1 MNSNLIKC
9 PFCAEEIEKDLEFCP
24 ICDTQLKTQCPFCK
38 EEVKTNATKCRFC
51 GETLHF
57 MPKTKKEIIKEQ
69 EESERKRLRKLEEEA
84 REEQLRKE
92 KEEEAIRLREQRQR
106 ELEEAR
112 LAEEAKKRE
121 NKEQLK
127 KHIKNYKFI
136 YAIAIFIL
144 AVAVA
149 SAFIFL
155 GNPSRYEIYS
165 LENECENQNGDSCMK
180 LAYFYEK
187 EHDTAAKLYADKAIS
202 LLKEKCKSDSKACYQ
217 LGLIYEHGDYQT
229 SSFTLE
235 KIKNVDYKEAYEYY
249 KTSCKLDNTQACD
262 KQKALEDDAKI
273 ACEIGI
279 SDGCIKLAKDY
290 EQKNDLEHANE
301 IYTKL
306 CNNNNKEACKALAGN
321 LLKGNP
327 SEKNIK
333 VAYEIY
339 KNVDASKANTVFNGE
354 HGCLLNN
361 SLACFELGLEYSN
374 KGDYKKANEYYEMGC
389 NLGNGESC
397 TNLGANYQ
405 TGKGVLVDIDKA
417 KGFYQ
422 KACDIKDGFACQN
435 LAFVYYI
442 VEEKIDSAAINFEK
456 ACNLGM
462 AKSCGYASELF
473 KDDANIFKDL
483 KKAIE
488 FAKKGCDLKDGK
500 SCFILGAGYGE
511 GEGIKKDLKEANK
524 YYQKA
529 CDLNNDADGCASLGY
544 NYKYGYGITKDLTLA
559 NKYNQKACDAGSGR
573 GCNYLGVNYR
583 DGAGF
588 EKNMQNAYS
597 YFKKSC
603 YDYNY
608 ARGCTNLGEILCKYG
623 NYTNAKQEAQDAL
636 NKAYYELGD
645 KKALDILNQYFSN

>member
-1 MNSNLIKC
+1 MNNNLVKC
-9 PFCAEEIEKDLEFCP
+9 PFCAEEIENDLEFCP

-127 KHIKNYKFI
+127 KHIKKYKFI
-136 YAIAIFIL
+136 YVISIFIL
-144 AVAVA
+144 AAAVA
-149 SAFIFL
+149 SSFIFL

-180 LAYFYEK
+180 LAYFYNK
-187 EHDTAAKLYADKAIS
+187 EHDIAAKPYADKAIS

-217 LGLIYEHGDYQT
+217 LGLLYEHGDYQT

-249 KTSCKLDNTQACD
+249 KTSCKLDNAQACD

-306 CNNNNKEACKALAGN
+306 CNNNDKEACKALASN

-339 KNVDASKANTVFNGE
+339 KKVDASKANTVFNGE

-361 SLACFELGLEYSN
+361 SLACFGLGLEYYN

-397 TNLGANYQ
+397 TNLGVNYQ
-405 TGKGVLVDIDKA
+405 MGKGVSMDIDKA
-417 KGFYQ
+417 KEFYQ

-435 LAFVYYI
+435 LAFIYYI

-473 KDDANIFKDL
+473 KDDANSFKDL

-511 GEGIKKDLKEANK
+511 GDGIKKDLKEANK

-559 NKYNQKACDAGSGR
+559 NEYNKKACDAGSGR

-588 EKNMQNAYS
+588 DKNMQKAYS

-608 ARGCTNLGEILCKYG
+608 ARGCTNLGEILCIYG

-645 KKALDILNQYFSN
+645 KKALDILNKYFSY

>member
-1 MNSNLIKC
+1 MNNNLVKC
-9 PFCAEEIEKDLEFCP
+9 PFCAEEIENDLEFCP

-136 YAIAIFIL
+136 YAISIFIL

-165 LENECENQNGDSCMK
+165 LENECENQKGDSCMK
-180 LAYFYEK
+180 LAYFYQK
-187 EHDTAAKLYADKAIS
+187 EHDTAAVKLYADKAIS
-202 LLKEKCKSDSKACYQ
+202 LLKKRCESDSKACYQ
-217 LGLIYEHGDYQT
+217 LGLLYEHGDYQT

-262 KQKALEDDAKI
+262 KQKVLEDDAKI

-321 LLKGNP
+321 LLKGDP

-361 SLACFELGLEYSN
+361 SLVCFEMGLEYNN

-389 NLGNGESC
+389 NLGDGGSC
-397 TNLGANYQ
+397 NNLGINYKN
-405 TGKGVLVDIDKA
+405 GDGVLVDIDKA
-417 KGFYQ
+417 KEFFQ
-422 KACDIKDGFACQN
+422 RACDLNIGIACQN
-435 LAFVYYI
+435 LANLYWL
-442 VEEKIDSAAINFEK
+442 EKKIDSAAINYEK

-500 SCFILGAGYGE
+500 SCFILGDRYGE
-511 GEGIKKDLKEANK
+511 GDGIKKDLKEANK

-559 NKYNQKACDAGSGR
+559 NKYNKKACDAGSGR

-636 NKAYYELGD
+636 NKAYYKLGD

>member
-1 MNSNLIKC
+1 MNNNLVKC

-136 YAIAIFIL
+136 YAISIFIL

-180 LAYFYEK
+180 LAYFYNK

-202 LLKEKCKSDSKACYQ
+202 LLKKRCESDSKACYQ
-217 LGLIYEHGDYQT
+217 LGLLYEHGDYQT

-262 KQKALEDDAKI
+262 KRKALEDDAKI

-321 LLKGNP
+321 LLKDNP

-339 KNVDASKANTVFNGE
+339 KKVDASKANTVFNGE

-361 SLACFELGLEYSN
+361 SLVCFEMGLEYNN

-389 NLGNGESC
+389 NLGDGGSC
-397 TNLGANYQ
+397 NNLGINYKN
-405 TGKGVLVDIDKA
+405 GDGVLVDIDRA
-417 KGFYQ
+417 KEFFQ
-422 KACDIKDGFACQN
+422 RACDLNIGIACQN
-435 LAFVYYI
+435 LANLYWL
-442 VEEKIDSAAINFEK
+442 EKKIDSAAINYEK

-500 SCFILGAGYGE
+500 SCFILGDRYGE
-511 GEGIKKDLKEANK
+511 GDGIKKDLKEANK

-559 NKYNQKACDAGSGR
+559 NKYNKKACDAGSGR

-608 ARGCTNLGEILCKYG
+608 ARGCTNLGEILCIYG

-636 NKAYYELGD
+636 NKAYYKLGD

>member
-1 MNSNLIKC
+1 M
-9 PFCAEEIEKDLEFCP
+9 
-24 ICDTQLKTQCPFCK
+24 
-38 EEVKTNATKCRFC
+38 
-51 GETLHF
+51 HF

-69 EESERKRLRKLEEEA
+69 EESERKRLQKLEEEA

-127 KHIKNYKFI
+127 KHIKKYKFI
-136 YAIAIFIL
+136 YAISIFIL

-165 LENECENQNGDSCMK
+165 LGNECENQNGDSCMK

-187 EHDTAAKLYADKAIS
+187 KHDTAAAKLYADKAIS
-202 LLKEKCKSDSKACYQ
+202 LLKERCKSDSKACYQ
-217 LGLIYEHGDYQT
+217 LGLLYEHGDYQT

-262 KQKALEDDAKI
+262 RQKALEDDAKI

-339 KNVDASKANTVFNGE
+339 KKVDASKANTVFNGE

-361 SLACFELGLEYSN
+361 SLVCFEMGLEYKN

-397 TNLGANYQ
+397 TNLGVNYQ
-405 TGKGVLVDIDKA
+405 MGNGVLADIDKA
-417 KGFYQ
+417 KDFFQ
-422 KACDIKDGFACQN
+422 KACDLKIGIVCQK
-435 LAFVYYI
+435 LAFMYWS
-442 VEEKIDSAAINFEK
+442 EKKIDSAAINFEK
-456 ACNLGM
+456 ACNLDM
-462 AKSCGYASELF
+462 AES
-473 KDDANIFKDL
+473 
-483 KKAIE
+483 
-488 FAKKGCDLKDGK
+488 
-500 SCFILGAGYGE
+500 
-511 GEGIKKDLKEANK
+511 
-524 YYQKA
+524 
-529 CDLNNDADGCASLGY
+529 
-544 NYKYGYGITKDLTLA
+544 
-559 NKYNQKACDAGSGR
+559 
-573 GCNYLGVNYR
+573 
-583 DGAGF
+583 
-588 EKNMQNAYS
+588 
-597 YFKKSC
+597 
-603 YDYNY
+603 
-608 ARGCTNLGEILCKYG
+608 
-623 NYTNAKQEAQDAL
+623 
-636 NKAYYELGD
+636 
-645 KKALDILNQYFSN
+645 

>member
-1 MNSNLIKC
+1 
-9 PFCAEEIEKDLEFCP
+9 
-24 ICDTQLKTQCPFCK
+24 
-38 EEVKTNATKCRFC
+38 
-51 GETLHF
+51 
-57 MPKTKKEIIKEQ
+57 
-69 EESERKRLRKLEEEA
+69 
-84 REEQLRKE
+84 
-92 KEEEAIRLREQRQR
+92 
-106 ELEEAR
+106 
-112 LAEEAKKRE
+112 
-121 NKEQLK
+121 
-127 KHIKNYKFI
+127 
-136 YAIAIFIL
+136 
-144 AVAVA
+144 
-149 SAFIFL
+149 
-155 GNPSRYEIYS
+155 
-165 LENECENQNGDSCMK
+165 MK
-180 LAYFYEK
+180 LAYSYK
-187 EHDTAAKLYADKAIS
+187 KKYDTVTAKLYADKAIS
-202 LLKEKCKSDSKACYQ
+202 LLKERCESDPKACYQ
-217 LGLIYEHGDYQT
+217 LGLLYEHGDYQT

-249 KTSCKLDNTQACD
+249 KTSCKLDNAQACD

-306 CNNNNKEACKALAGN
+306 CNNNNKEACKALASN

-339 KNVDASKANTVFNGE
+339 KKVDASKANTVFNGE

-361 SLACFELGLEYSN
+361 SLACFEMGLEYNSN
-374 KGDYKKANEYYEMGC
+374 GDYKKANEYFEMGC
-389 NLGNGESC
+389 NLGDGGSC
-397 TNLGANYQ
+397 SHLGVNYQ
-405 TGKGVLVDIDKA
+405 MGNGVLADINKA
-417 KGFYQ
+417 KEFYQ
-422 KACDIKDGFACQN
+422 KACDLKDGLTCKSLAN
-435 LAFVYYI
+435 LYRL
-442 VEEKIDSAAINFEK
+442 EKNIDSAAINYEK
-456 ACNLGM
+456 ACNLDM
-462 AKSCGYASELF
+462 AESCGYASELF
-473 KDDANIFKDL
+473 KDDANSFKDL

-511 GEGIKKDLKEANK
+511 GDGIKKDLKEANK

-529 CDLNNDADGCASLGY
+529 CDLNNGADGCASLGY

-559 NKYNQKACDAGSGR
+559 NKYNKKACDAGSGR

-583 DGAGF
+583 DGVGF
-588 EKNMQNAYS
+588 EKNVQTAYS
-597 YFKKSC
+597 YFRKSC

-608 ARGCTNLGEILCKYG
+608 ARGCTNLGEILCIYG

-645 KKALDILNQYFSN
+645 KKALDILNKYFSY

>member
-127 KHIKNYKFI
+127 KHIKKYKFI
-136 YAIAIFIL
+136 YAISIFIL

-187 EHDTAAKLYADKAIS
+187 KHDTAAKLYADKAIS
-202 LLKEKCKSDSKACYQ
+202 LLKKRCESDSKACYQ
-217 LGLIYEHGDYQT
+217 LGLLYEHGDYQT

-249 KTSCKLDNTQACD
+249 KTSCKSDNTQACD
-262 KQKALEDDAKI
+262 RQKALEDDAKI

-279 SDGCIKLAKDY
+279 NDSCIKLAKDY

-339 KNVDASKANTVFNGE
+339 KKVDVSKANTVFNGE

-361 SLACFELGLEYSN
+361 SLACFEMGLEYNSN
-374 KGDYKKANEYYEMGC
+374 GDYKKANEYFEMGC
-389 NLGNGESC
+389 NLGDGGSC
-397 TNLGANYQ
+397 SHLGVNYQ
-405 TGKGVLVDIDKA
+405 MGNGVLADINKA
-417 KGFYQ
+417 KEFYQ
-422 KACDIKDGFACQN
+422 KACDLKDGLTCKSLAN
-435 LAFVYYI
+435 LYRL
-442 VEEKIDSAAINFEK
+442 EKNIDSAAINYEK
-456 ACNLGM
+456 ACNLDM
-462 AKSCGYASELF
+462 AESCGYASELF
-473 KDDANIFKDL
+473 KDDANSFKDL

-488 FAKKGCDLKDGK
+488 FAKRGCDLKDGK
-500 SCFILGAGYGE
+500 SCFSLGAGYGE
-511 GEGIKKDLKEANK
+511 GDGIKKDLKEANK

-529 CDLNNDADGCASLGY
+529 CDLNNGADGCASLGY

-559 NKYNQKACDAGSGR
+559 NKYNKKACDAGSGR

-583 DGAGF
+583 DGVGF
-588 EKNMQNAYS
+588 EKNVQTAYS

-608 ARGCTNLGEILCKYG
+608 ARGCTNLGEILCIYG

-645 KKALDILNQYFSN
+645 KKALDILNKYFSY

>member
-127 KHIKNYKFI
+127 KHIKKYKFI
-136 YAIAIFIL
+136 YAISIFIL

-187 EHDTAAKLYADKAIS
+187 KHDTAAKLYADKAIS
-202 LLKEKCKSDSKACYQ
+202 LLKKRCESDSKACYQ
-217 LGLIYEHGDYQT
+217 LGLLYEHGDYQT

-249 KTSCKLDNTQACD
+249 KTSCKSDNTQACD
-262 KQKALEDDAKI
+262 RQKALEDDAKI

-279 SDGCIKLAKDY
+279 NDSCIKLAKDY

-339 KNVDASKANTVFNGE
+339 KKVDVSKANTVFNGE

-361 SLACFELGLEYSN
+361 SLACFEMGLEYNSN
-374 KGDYKKANEYYEMGC
+374 GDYKKANEYFEMGC
-389 NLGNGESC
+389 NLGDGGSC
-397 TNLGANYQ
+397 SHLGVNYQ
-405 TGKGVLVDIDKA
+405 MGNGVLADINKA
-417 KGFYQ
+417 KEFYQ
-422 KACDIKDGFACQN
+422 KACDLKDGLTCKSLAN
-435 LAFVYYI
+435 LYRL
-442 VEEKIDSAAINFEK
+442 EKNIDSAAINYEK
-456 ACNLGM
+456 ACNLDM
-462 AKSCGYASELF
+462 AESCGYASELF
-473 KDDANIFKDL
+473 KDDANSFKDL

-488 FAKKGCDLKDGK
+488 FAKRGCDLKDGK

-511 GEGIKKDLKEANK
+511 GDGIKKDLKEANK

-529 CDLNNDADGCASLGY
+529 CDLNNGADGCASLGY

-559 NKYNQKACDAGSGR
+559 NKYNKKACDAGSGR

-583 DGAGF
+583 DGVGF
-588 EKNMQNAYS
+588 EKNVQTAYS

-636 NKAYYELGD
+636 NKAYYKLGD
-645 KKALDILNQYFSN
+645 KKALDILNQYFSY

>member
-1 MNSNLIKC
+1 MNNNLVKC

-84 REEQLRKE
+84 REEQLKKE

-112 LAEEAKKRE
+112 LAEETKKRE

-136 YAIAIFIL
+136 YAISIFIL

-180 LAYFYEK
+180 LAYSYK
-187 EHDTAAKLYADKAIS
+187 KKYDTVTAKLYADKAIS

-217 LGLIYEHGDYQT
+217 LGLLYEHGDYQT

-249 KTSCKLDNTQACD
+249 KTSCKSDNTQACD
-262 KQKALEDDAKI
+262 RQKALEDDAKI

-339 KNVDASKANTVFNGE
+339 KKVDASKANTVFNGE

-361 SLACFELGLEYSN
+361 SLVCFEMGLEYNN
-374 KGDYKKANEYYEMGC
+374 KGDYKKANEYYAMGC
-389 NLGNGESC
+389 NLGDGGSC
-397 TNLGANYQ
+397 NNLGINYKN
-405 TGKGVLVDIDKA
+405 GDGVLADIDKA
-417 KGFYQ
+417 KEFFQ
-422 KACDIKDGFACQN
+422 RACDLNIGIACQN
-435 LAFVYYI
+435 LANIYML
-442 VEEKIDSAAINFEK
+442 EKKIDSAAINYEK

-488 FAKKGCDLKDGK
+488 FAKKGCDLKDDK
-500 SCFILGAGYGE
+500 SCFILSAGYGE
-511 GEGIKKDLKEANK
+511 GDGIKKDIKEANK

-559 NKYNQKACDAGSGR
+559 NKYNKKACDAGSGK

-608 ARGCTNLGEILCKYG
+608 ARGCTNLGEILCEYG
-623 NYTNAKQEAQDAL
+623 NYTNAKQEAKDAL

-645 KKALDILNQYFSN
+645 KKALDILNKYFSY

>member
-1 MNSNLIKC
+1 MNNNLVKC

-69 EESERKRLRKLEEEA
+69 EENERKRLRKLEEEA

-127 KHIKNYKFI
+127 KHIKKYKFI
-136 YAIAIFIL
+136 YAISIFIL

-180 LAYFYEK
+180 LAYFYNK

-202 LLKEKCKSDSKACYQ
+202 LLKERCESDSKACYQ
-217 LGLIYEHGDYQT
+217 LGLLYEHGDYQT

-339 KNVDASKANTVFNGE
+339 KKVDASKANTVFNGE

-361 SLACFELGLEYSN
+361 SLACFELGLEYYN

-397 TNLGANYQ
+397 TNLGVNYQ
-405 TGKGVLVDIDKA
+405 MGKGVSMDIDKA

-511 GEGIKKDLKEANK
+511 GDGIKKDLKEANK

-608 ARGCTNLGEILCKYG
+608 ARGCTNLGEILCEYG

-636 NKAYYELGD
+636 NKAYYKLGD

>member
-1 MNSNLIKC
+1 MNNNLVKC

-127 KHIKNYKFI
+127 KHIKKYKFI
-136 YAIAIFIL
+136 YAISIFIL
-144 AVAVA
+144 AAAVA
-149 SAFIFL
+149 SSFIFL

-180 LAYFYEK
+180 LAYFYNK

-202 LLKEKCKSDSKACYQ
+202 LLKEKCKSDSKTCYQ
-217 LGLIYEHGDYQT
+217 LGLLYEHGDYQT

-262 KQKALEDDAKI
+262 KRKALEDDAKI

-321 LLKGNP
+321 LLKDNP

-339 KNVDASKANTVFNGE
+339 KKVDASKANTVFNGE

-389 NLGNGESC
+389 NLGDGGSC
-397 TNLGANYQ
+397 SRLGVNYQ
-405 TGKGVLVDIDKA
+405 MGNGVLADINKA
-417 KGFYQ
+417 KEFFQ
-422 KACDIKDGFACQN
+422 RACDLNIGIACQN
-435 LAFVYYI
+435 LANLYRL
-442 VEEKIDSAAINFEK
+442 EKNIDSAAINFEK
-456 ACNLGM
+456 ACNLDM
-462 AKSCGYASELF
+462 AESCGYASELF
-473 KDDANIFKDL
+473 KDDANIFKNL

-500 SCFILGAGYGE
+500 SCFNLGTGYGE
-511 GEGIKKDLKEANK
+511 GDGIKKDLKEANK

-559 NKYNQKACDAGSGR
+559 NKYNKKACDAGSGR

-583 DGAGF
+583 DGVGF
-588 EKNMQNAYS
+588 EKNVQTAYS

-608 ARGCTNLGEILCKYG
+608 ARGCTNLGEILCIYG

-645 KKALDILNQYFSN
+645 KKALDILNKYFSY

>member
-1 MNSNLIKC
+1 
-9 PFCAEEIEKDLEFCP
+9 
-24 ICDTQLKTQCPFCK
+24 
-38 EEVKTNATKCRFC
+38 
-51 GETLHF
+51 
-57 MPKTKKEIIKEQ
+57 
-69 EESERKRLRKLEEEA
+69 
-84 REEQLRKE
+84 
-92 KEEEAIRLREQRQR
+92 
-106 ELEEAR
+106 
-112 LAEEAKKRE
+112 
-121 NKEQLK
+121 
-127 KHIKNYKFI
+127 
-136 YAIAIFIL
+136 
-144 AVAVA
+144 
-149 SAFIFL
+149 
-155 GNPSRYEIYS
+155 
-165 LENECENQNGDSCMK
+165 MK
-180 LAYFYEK
+180 LAYFYNK

-217 LGLIYEHGDYQT
+217 LGMLYEHGDYQT

-262 KQKALEDDAKI
+262 KRKALEDDAKI

-321 LLKGNP
+321 LLKDNP

-339 KNVDASKANTVFNGE
+339 KKVDASKANTVFNGE

-361 SLACFELGLEYSN
+361 SLACFELGLEYYN

-389 NLGNGESC
+389 NLGDGGSC
-397 TNLGANYQ
+397 SHLGVNYQ
-405 TGKGVLVDIDKA
+405 MGNGVLADINKA
-417 KGFYQ
+417 KEFYQ
-422 KACDIKDGFACQN
+422 KACDLKDGLTCKSLAN
-435 LAFVYYI
+435 LYRL
-442 VEEKIDSAAINFEK
+442 EKNIDSAAINYEK
-456 ACNLGM
+456 ACNLDM
-462 AKSCGYASELF
+462 AESCGYASELF
-473 KDDANIFKDL
+473 KDDANSFKDL

-511 GEGIKKDLKEANK
+511 GDGIKKDLKEANK

-529 CDLNNDADGCASLGY
+529 CDLNNGADGCASLGY

-559 NKYNQKACDAGSGR
+559 NKYNKKACDAGSGR

-583 DGAGF
+583 DGVGF
-588 EKNMQNAYS
+588 EKNVQTAYS
-597 YFKKSC
+597 YFRKSC

-636 NKAYYELGD
+636 NKAYYKLGD
-645 KKALDILNQYFSN
+645 KKALDILNQYFSY

>member
-1 MNSNLIKC
+1 MNNNLVKC

-38 EEVKTNATKCRFC
+38 EEVKTNAIKCRFC
-51 GETLHF
+51 GENLHF
-57 MPKTKKEIIKEQ
+57 MPKTKKEIIREQ
-69 EESERKRLRKLEEEA
+69 EESERKRLQKLEEEA
-84 REEQLRKE
+84 REEQLKKE

-112 LAEEAKKRE
+112 LAKEAKKRK
-121 NKEQLK
+121 NREQLK
-127 KHIKNYKFI
+127 KHIKKYKFI
-136 YAIAIFIL
+136 YAISIFIL
-144 AVAVA
+144 AMAVT

-165 LENECENQNGDSCMK
+165 LENECENQKGDSCMK
-180 LAYFYEK
+180 LAYFYK
-187 EHDTAAKLYADKAIS
+187 KKYDTVVAKLYADKAIS
-202 LLKEKCKSDSKACYQ
+202 ILKEKCESDSKTCYK
-217 LGLIYEHGDYQT
+217 LGLLYEHGDYQT

-249 KTSCKLDNTQACD
+249 KISCKLNNTQACD
-262 KQKALEDDAKI
+262 KQKVLENDAKI

-279 SDGCIKLAKDY
+279 SDGCIKLAKNY

-306 CNNNNKEACKALAGN
+306 CNNNNDEACKALANN

-333 VAYEIY
+333 VAYELY
-339 KNVDASKANTVFNGE
+339 KKVDASKANTVFNGE
-354 HGCLLNN
+354 HGCVLNN
-361 SLACFELGLEYSN
+361 SLACFELGLEYNN
-374 KGDYKKANEYYEMGC
+374 KGDYKKANEYFEMGC
-389 NLGNGESC
+389 KLGEGGSCANLGINYLRGNG
-397 TNLGANYQ
+397 TLADAN
-405 TGKGVLVDIDKA
+405 KA
-417 KGFYQ
+417 KDFFQ
-422 KACDIKDGFACQN
+422 KACDLKIGIACQN
-435 LAFVYYI
+435 LAFMYWS
-442 VEEKIDSAAINFEK
+442 EKKIDSAAVNFEK
-456 ACNLGM
+456 ACNFDM

-473 KDDANIFKDL
+473 KDEANFFKDL

-488 FAKKGCDLKDGK
+488 FAQKGCDLKDGK
-500 SCFILGAGYGE
+500 SCFNLGAGYGE
-511 GEGIKKDLKEANK
+511 GNGIKKDFKEANK

-529 CDLNNDADGCASLGY
+529 CDLINDADGCASLGY

-559 NKYNQKACDAGSGR
+559 NKYNKKACDAGSGR

-583 DGAGF
+583 DGVGF
-588 EKNMQNAYS
+588 EKNMQTAYS

-623 NYTNAKQEAQDAL
+623 NYTNAKQEARDAL

-645 KKALDILNQYFSN
+645 KKAIEILNQYF

>member
-1 MNSNLIKC
+1 MNNNLVKC

-38 EEVKTNATKCRFC
+38 EGVKTNATKCRFC
-51 GETLHF
+51 GEKLHF

-69 EESERKRLRKLEEEA
+69 EESERKRLQKLEEEA
-84 REEQLRKE
+84 REEQLKKE

-112 LAEEAKKRE
+112 LAKEAKKRE
-121 NKEQLK
+121 NREQLK
-127 KHIKNYKFI
+127 KHIKKYKFI
-136 YAIAIFIL
+136 YAISIFIL
-144 AVAVA
+144 TIAVA

-180 LAYFYEK
+180 LAYFYK
-187 EHDTAAKLYADKAIS
+187 KKYDTVVAKLYADKAIS
-202 LLKEKCKSDSKACYQ
+202 ILKEKCESDSKACYK
-217 LGLIYEHGDYQT
+217 LGLLYEHGDYQT

-249 KTSCKLDNTQACD
+249 KISCKLNNTQACD
-262 KQKALEDDAKI
+262 KQKVLENDAKI

-279 SDGCIKLAKDY
+279 SDGCIKLAKNY

-306 CNNNNKEACKALAGN
+306 CNNNNDEACKALANN

-333 VAYEIY
+333 VAYELY
-339 KNVDASKANTVFNGE
+339 KKVDASKANTVFNGE
-354 HGCLLNN
+354 HGCVLNN
-361 SLACFELGLEYSN
+361 SLACFELGLEYYN

-389 NLGNGESC
+389 KLGDGGSCANLGINYLRGNG
-397 TNLGANYQ
+397 TLADAN
-405 TGKGVLVDIDKA
+405 KA
-417 KGFYQ
+417 KDFFQ
-422 KACDIKDGFACQN
+422 KACDLKIGIACQN
-435 LAFVYYI
+435 LAFMYWS
-442 VEEKIDSAAINFEK
+442 EKKIDSAAVNFEK
-456 ACNLGM
+456 ACNFDM
-462 AKSCGYASELF
+462 AESCGYASELF
-473 KDDANIFKDL
+473 KDEANFFKDL

-500 SCFILGAGYGE
+500 SCFNLGAGYGE
-511 GEGIKKDLKEANK
+511 GNGIKKDFKEANK

-559 NKYNQKACDAGSGR
+559 NKYNKKACDAGSGR

-583 DGAGF
+583 DGVGF
-588 EKNMQNAYS
+588 EKNMQTAYS

-623 NYTNAKQEAQDAL
+623 NYTNAKQEARDAL

-645 KKALDILNQYFSN
+645 KKAIEILNQYFSY

>member
-1 MNSNLIKC
+1 MNNNLVKC

-51 GETLHF
+51 GENLHF

-69 EESERKRLRKLEEEA
+69 EESERKRLQKLEEEA
-84 REEQLRKE
+84 REEQLKKE

-106 ELEEAR
+106 ELEEVR
-112 LAEEAKKRE
+112 LAKEAKKRE
-121 NKEQLK
+121 NREQLK
-127 KHIKNYKFI
+127 KHIKKYKFI
-136 YAIAIFIL
+136 YAISIFIL
-144 AVAVA
+144 TIAVA

-180 LAYFYEK
+180 LAYFYK
-187 EHDTAAKLYADKAIS
+187 KKYDTVVAKLYADKAIS
-202 LLKEKCKSDSKACYQ
+202 ILKEKCESDSKACYK
-217 LGLIYEHGDYQT
+217 LGLLYEHGDYQT

-249 KTSCKLDNTQACD
+249 KISCKLNNTQACD
-262 KQKALEDDAKI
+262 KQKVLENDAKI

-279 SDGCIKLAKDY
+279 SDGCIKLAKNY

-306 CNNNNKEACKALAGN
+306 CNNNNDEACKALANN

-333 VAYEIY
+333 VAYELY
-339 KNVDASKANTVFNGE
+339 KKVDVSKANTVFNGE
-354 HGCLLNN
+354 HGCVLNN
-361 SLACFELGLEYSN
+361 SLACFELGLEYYN
-374 KGDYKKANEYYEMGC
+374 KGNYKKANEYYEMGC
-389 NLGNGESC
+389 KLGDGGSCANLGINYLRGNG
-397 TNLGANYQ
+397 TLADAN
-405 TGKGVLVDIDKA
+405 KA
-417 KGFYQ
+417 KDFFQ
-422 KACDIKDGFACQN
+422 KACDLKIGIACQN
-435 LAFVYYI
+435 LAFMYWS
-442 VEEKIDSAAINFEK
+442 EKKIDSAAVNFEK
-456 ACNLGM
+456 ACNFDM
-462 AKSCGYASELF
+462 AESCGYASELF
-473 KDDANIFKDL
+473 KDEANFFKDL

-500 SCFILGAGYGE
+500 SCFNLGAGYGE
-511 GEGIKKDLKEANK
+511 GNGIKKDFKEANK

-559 NKYNQKACDAGSGR
+559 NKYNKKACDAGSGR

-583 DGAGF
+583 DGVGF
-588 EKNMQNAYS
+588 EKNMQTAYS

-623 NYTNAKQEAQDAL
+623 NYTNAKQEARDAL

-645 KKALDILNQYFSN
+645 KKAIEILNQYFSY

>member
-1 MNSNLIKC
+1 MNNNLVKC

-51 GETLHF
+51 GEKLHF

-69 EESERKRLRKLEEEA
+69 EESERKRLQKLEEEA
-84 REEQLRKE
+84 REEQLKKE

-112 LAEEAKKRE
+112 LAKEAKKRE
-121 NKEQLK
+121 NREQLK
-127 KHIKNYKFI
+127 KHIKKYKFI
-136 YAIAIFIL
+136 YAISIFIL
-144 AVAVA
+144 TIAVA

-180 LAYFYEK
+180 LAYFYK
-187 EHDTAAKLYADKAIS
+187 KKYDTVVAKLYADKAIS
-202 LLKEKCKSDSKACYQ
+202 ILKEKCESDSKACYK
-217 LGLIYEHGDYQT
+217 LGLLYEHGDYQT

-249 KTSCKLDNTQACD
+249 KISCKLNNTQACD
-262 KQKALEDDAKI
+262 KQKVLENDAKI

-279 SDGCIKLAKDY
+279 SDGCIKLAKNY

-306 CNNNNKEACKALAGN
+306 CNNNNDEACKALANN

-333 VAYEIY
+333 VAYELY
-339 KNVDASKANTVFNGE
+339 KKVDASKANTVFNGE
-354 HGCLLNN
+354 HGCVLNN
-361 SLACFELGLEYSN
+361 SLACFELGLEYNN
-374 KGDYKKANEYYEMGC
+374 KGDYKKANEYFEMGC
-389 NLGNGESC
+389 KLGEGGSCANLGINYLRGNG
-397 TNLGANYQ
+397 TLADAN
-405 TGKGVLVDIDKA
+405 KA
-417 KGFYQ
+417 KDF
-422 KACDIKDGFACQN
+422 F
-435 LAFVYYI
+435 
-442 VEEKIDSAAINFEK
+442 
-456 ACNLGM
+456 
-462 AKSCGYASELF
+462 
-473 KDDANIFKDL
+473 
-483 KKAIE
+483 
-488 FAKKGCDLKDGK
+488 
-500 SCFILGAGYGE
+500 
-511 GEGIKKDLKEANK
+511 
-524 YYQKA
+524 QKA
-529 CDLNNDADGCASLGY
+529 CDLINDADGCASLGY

-559 NKYNQKACDAGSGR
+559 NKYNKKACDAGSGR

-583 DGAGF
+583 DGVGF
-588 EKNMQNAYS
+588 EKNMQTAYS

-623 NYTNAKQEAQDAL
+623 NYTNAKQEARDAL

-645 KKALDILNQYFSN
+645 KKAIEILNQYF

>member
-127 KHIKNYKFI
+127 KHIKKYKFI
-136 YAIAIFIL
+136 YAISIFIL

-187 EHDTAAKLYADKAIS
+187 KHDTAAKLYADKAIS
-202 LLKEKCKSDSKACYQ
+202 LLKKRCESDSKACYQ
-217 LGLIYEHGDYQT
+217 LGLLYEHGDYQT

-249 KTSCKLDNTQACD
+249 KTSCKSDNTQACD
-262 KQKALEDDAKI
+262 RQKALEDDAKI

-279 SDGCIKLAKDY
+279 NDSCIKLAKDY

-361 SLACFELGLEYSN
+361 SLACFEMGLEYNSN
-374 KGDYKKANEYYEMGC
+374 GDYKKANEYFEMGC
-389 NLGNGESC
+389 NLGDGGSC
-397 TNLGANYQ
+397 SHLGVNYQ
-405 TGKGVLVDIDKA
+405 MGNGVLADINKA
-417 KGFYQ
+417 KEFYQ
-422 KACDIKDGFACQN
+422 KACDLKDGLTCKSLAN
-435 LAFVYYI
+435 LYRL
-442 VEEKIDSAAINFEK
+442 EKNIDSAAINYEK
-456 ACNLGM
+456 ACNLDM
-462 AKSCGYASELF
+462 AESCGHASELF
-473 KDDANIFKDL
+473 KDDANSFKDL

-488 FAKKGCDLKDGK
+488 FAKRGCDLKDGK

-511 GEGIKKDLKEANK
+511 GDGIKKDLKEANK

-529 CDLNNDADGCASLGY
+529 CDLNNGADGCASLGY

-559 NKYNQKACDAGSGR
+559 NKYNKKACDAGSGR

-583 DGAGF
+583 DGVGF
-588 EKNMQNAYS
+588 EKNVQTAYS

-608 ARGCTNLGEILCKYG
+608 ARGCTNLGEILCIYG

-645 KKALDILNQYFSN
+645 KKALDILNKYFSY

>member
-1 MNSNLIKC
+1 MNNNLVKC

-69 EESERKRLRKLEEEA
+69 EENERKRLRKLEEEA

-127 KHIKNYKFI
+127 KHIKKYKFI
-136 YAIAIFIL
+136 YAISIFIL
-144 AVAVA
+144 AAAVA
-149 SAFIFL
+149 SSFIFL

-180 LAYFYEK
+180 LAYFYK
-187 EHDTAAKLYADKAIS
+187 KKYDTVVAKLYADKAIS
-202 LLKEKCKSDSKACYQ
+202 ILKEKCESDSKACYK
-217 LGLIYEHGDYQT
+217 LGLLYEHGDYQT

-249 KTSCKLDNTQACD
+249 KISCKLNNTQACD
-262 KQKALEDDAKI
+262 KQKVLENDAKI

-279 SDGCIKLAKDY
+279 SDGCIKLAKNY

-306 CNNNNKEACKALAGN
+306 CNNNNDEACKALANN

-333 VAYEIY
+333 VAYELY
-339 KNVDASKANTVFNGE
+339 KKVDASKANTVFNGE
-354 HGCLLNN
+354 HGCVLNN
-361 SLACFELGLEYSN
+361 SLACFELGLEYNN
-374 KGDYKKANEYYEMGC
+374 KGDYKKANEYFEMGC
-389 NLGNGESC
+389 KLGEGGSCANLGINYLRGNG
-397 TNLGANYQ
+397 TLADAN
-405 TGKGVLVDIDKA
+405 KA
-417 KGFYQ
+417 KDF
-422 KACDIKDGFACQN
+422 F
-435 LAFVYYI
+435 
-442 VEEKIDSAAINFEK
+442 
-456 ACNLGM
+456 
-462 AKSCGYASELF
+462 
-473 KDDANIFKDL
+473 
-483 KKAIE
+483 
-488 FAKKGCDLKDGK
+488 
-500 SCFILGAGYGE
+500 
-511 GEGIKKDLKEANK
+511 
-524 YYQKA
+524 QKA
-529 CDLNNDADGCASLGY
+529 CDLINDADGCASLGY

-559 NKYNQKACDAGSGR
+559 NKYNKKACDAGSGR

-623 NYTNAKQEAQDAL
+623 NYTNAKQEARDAL

-645 KKALDILNQYFSN
+645 KKAIEILNQYF

>member
-1 MNSNLIKC
+1 MNNNLVKC

-51 GETLHF
+51 GENLHF

-69 EESERKRLRKLEEEA
+69 EESERKRLQKLEEEA
-84 REEQLRKE
+84 REEQLKKE

-112 LAEEAKKRE
+112 LAKEAKKRE
-121 NKEQLK
+121 NREQLK
-127 KHIKNYKFI
+127 KHIKKYKFI
-136 YAIAIFIL
+136 YAISIFIL
-144 AVAVA
+144 TIAVV

-165 LENECENQNGDSCMK
+165 LGNECENQKGDSCMK
-180 LAYFYEK
+180 LAYFYQK
-187 EHDTAAKLYADKAIS
+187 EHDTAAVKLYADKAIS
-202 LLKEKCKSDSKACYQ
+202 LLKKRCESDSKACYQ
-217 LGLIYEHGDYQT
+217 LGLLYEHGDYQT

-235 KIKNVDYKEAYEYY
+235 KIKSIDYKEAYEYY
-249 KTSCKLDNTQACD
+249 KISCKLDNMRACD
-262 KQKALEDDAKI
+262 RQKALEDDAKI

-279 SDGCIKLAKDY
+279 SDGCIKLAKNY

-306 CNNNNKEACKALAGN
+306 CNNNNDEACKALANN

-333 VAYEIY
+333 VAYELY
-339 KNVDASKANTVFNGE
+339 KKVDASKANTVFNGE
-354 HGCLLNN
+354 HGCVLNN
-361 SLACFELGLEYSN
+361 SLACFELGLEYYN

-389 NLGNGESC
+389 KLGDGGSCANLGINYLRGNG
-397 TNLGANYQ
+397 TLADAN
-405 TGKGVLVDIDKA
+405 KA
-417 KGFYQ
+417 KDFFQ
-422 KACDIKDGFACQN
+422 KACDLKIGIACQN
-435 LAFVYYI
+435 LAFMYWS
-442 VEEKIDSAAINFEK
+442 EKKIDSAAVNFEK
-456 ACNLGM
+456 ACNFDM
-462 AKSCGYASELF
+462 AESCGYASELF
-473 KDDANIFKDL
+473 KDETNFFKDL

-500 SCFILGAGYGE
+500 SCFNLGAGYGE
-511 GEGIKKDLKEANK
+511 GNGIKKDFKEANK

-559 NKYNQKACDAGSGR
+559 NKYNKKACDAGSGR

-583 DGAGF
+583 DGVGF
-588 EKNMQNAYS
+588 EKNMQTAYS

-623 NYTNAKQEAQDAL
+623 NYTNAKQEARDAL

-645 KKALDILNQYFSN
+645 KKAIEILNQYFSY

>member
-1 MNSNLIKC
+1 MNNNLVKC

-69 EESERKRLRKLEEEA
+69 EENERKRLRKLEEEA

-136 YAIAIFIL
+136 YAISIFIL

-180 LAYFYEK
+180 LAYFYNK

-202 LLKEKCKSDSKACYQ
+202 LLKERCESDSKACYQ
-217 LGLIYEHGDYQT
+217 LGLLYEHGDYQT
-229 SSFTLE
+229 SSFILE
-235 KIKNVDYKEAYEYY
+235 KIKNIDYKEAYEYY
-249 KTSCKLDNTQACD
+249 KTSCKSDNTQACD

-339 KNVDASKANTVFNGE
+339 KKVDASKANTVFNGE

-361 SLACFELGLEYSN
+361 SLACFELGLEYYN

-397 TNLGANYQ
+397 TNLGVNYQ
-405 TGKGVLVDIDKA
+405 MGKGVSMDIDKA
-417 KGFYQ
+417 KEFYQ

-623 NYTNAKQEAQDAL
+623 NYTNAKQEAKDAL
-636 NKAYYELGD
+636 NKAYYKLGD
-645 KKALDILNQYFSN
+645 KKALDILNQYFSY

>member
-1 MNSNLIKC
+1 MNNNLVKC

-69 EESERKRLRKLEEEA
+69 EENERKRLRKLEEEA

-361 SLACFELGLEYSN
+361 SLVCFEMGLEYNN

-389 NLGNGESC
+389 NLGDGGSC
-397 TNLGANYQ
+397 NNLGINYKN
-405 TGKGVLVDIDKA
+405 GDGVLVDIDKA
-417 KGFYQ
+417 KEFFQ
-422 KACDIKDGFACQN
+422 RACD
-435 LAFVYYI
+435 L
-442 VEEKIDSAAINFEK
+442 
-456 ACNLGM
+456 
-462 AKSCGYASELF
+462 
-473 KDDANIFKDL
+473 NIG
-483 KKAIE
+483 I
-488 FAKKGCDLKDGK
+488 AKKGCDLKDGK
-500 SCFILGAGYGE
+500 SCFILGDRYGE
-511 GEGIKKDLKEANK
+511 GDGIKKDLKEANK

-559 NKYNQKACDAGSGR
+559 NKYNKKACDAGSGR

-636 NKAYYELGD
+636 NKAYYKLGD

>member
-84 REEQLRKE
+84 GEEQLRKE

-127 KHIKNYKFI
+127 KHIKKYKFI
-136 YAIAIFIL
+136 YAISIFIL

-187 EHDTAAKLYADKAIS
+187 KHDTAAKLYADKAIS
-202 LLKEKCKSDSKACYQ
+202 LLKKRCESDSKACYQ
-217 LGLIYEHGDYQT
+217 LGLLYEHGDYQT

-249 KTSCKLDNTQACD
+249 KTSCKSDNTQACD
-262 KQKALEDDAKI
+262 RQKALEDDAKI

-279 SDGCIKLAKDY
+279 NDSCIKLAKDY

-339 KNVDASKANTVFNGE
+339 KKVDVSKANTVFNGE

-361 SLACFELGLEYSN
+361 SLACFEMGLEYNSN
-374 KGDYKKANEYYEMGC
+374 GDYKKANEYFEMGC
-389 NLGNGESC
+389 NLGDGGSC
-397 TNLGANYQ
+397 SHLGVNYQ
-405 TGKGVLVDIDKA
+405 MGNGVLADINKA
-417 KGFYQ
+417 KEFYQ
-422 KACDIKDGFACQN
+422 KACDLKDGLTCKSLAN
-435 LAFVYYI
+435 LYRL
-442 VEEKIDSAAINFEK
+442 EKNIDSAAINYEK
-456 ACNLGM
+456 ACNLDM
-462 AKSCGYASELF
+462 AESCGHASELF
-473 KDDANIFKDL
+473 KDDANSFKDL

-488 FAKKGCDLKDGK
+488 FAKRGCDLKDGK
-500 SCFILGAGYGE
+500 SCFILGARYGE
-511 GEGIKKDLKEANK
+511 GDGIKKDIKEANK

-529 CDLNNDADGCASLGY
+529 CDLNNGADGCASLGY

-559 NKYNQKACDAGSGR
+559 NKYNKKACDAGSGR

-583 DGAGF
+583 DGVGF
-588 EKNMQNAYS
+588 EKNMQTAYS
-597 YFKKSC
+597 YFRKSC

-608 ARGCTNLGEILCKYG
+608 ARGCTNLGEILCIYG

-645 KKALDILNQYFSN
+645 KKALDILNKYFSY

>member
-127 KHIKNYKFI
+127 KHIKKYKFI
-136 YAIAIFIL
+136 YAISIFIL

-187 EHDTAAKLYADKAIS
+187 KHDTAAKLYADKAIS
-202 LLKEKCKSDSKACYQ
+202 LLKKRCESDSKACYQ
-217 LGLIYEHGDYQT
+217 LGLLYEHGDYQT

-249 KTSCKLDNTQACD
+249 KTSCKSDNTQACD
-262 KQKALEDDAKI
+262 RQKALEDDAKI

-279 SDGCIKLAKDY
+279 NDSCIKLAKDY

-361 SLACFELGLEYSN
+361 SLACFEMGLEYNSN
-374 KGDYKKANEYYEMGC
+374 GDYKKANEYFEMGC
-389 NLGNGESC
+389 NLGDGGSC
-397 TNLGANYQ
+397 SHLGVNYQ
-405 TGKGVLVDIDKA
+405 MGNGVLADINKA
-417 KGFYQ
+417 KEFYQ
-422 KACDIKDGFACQN
+422 KACDLKDGLTCKSLAN
-435 LAFVYYI
+435 LYRL
-442 VEEKIDSAAINFEK
+442 EKNIDSAAINYEK
-456 ACNLGM
+456 ACNLDM
-462 AKSCGYASELF
+462 AESCGYASELF
-473 KDDANIFKDL
+473 KDDANSFKDL

-488 FAKKGCDLKDGK
+488 FAKRGCDLKDGK
-500 SCFILGAGYGE
+500 SCFSLGAGYGE
-511 GEGIKKDLKEANK
+511 GDGIKKDLKEANK

-529 CDLNNDADGCASLGY
+529 CDLNNGADGCASLGY

-559 NKYNQKACDAGSGR
+559 NKYNKKACDAGSGR

-636 NKAYYELGD
+636 NKAYYKLGD

>member
-1 MNSNLIKC
+1 MNNNLVKC

-51 GETLHF
+51 GENLHF

-69 EESERKRLRKLEEEA
+69 EESERKRLQKLEEEA
-84 REEQLRKE
+84 REEQLKKE

-112 LAEEAKKRE
+112 LAKEAKKRE
-121 NKEQLK
+121 NREQLK
-127 KHIKNYKFI
+127 KHIKKYKFI
-136 YAIAIFIL
+136 YAISIFIL
-144 AVAVA
+144 AIAVA

-180 LAYFYEK
+180 LAYFYK
-187 EHDTAAKLYADKAIS
+187 KKYDTVVAKLYADKAIS
-202 LLKEKCKSDSKACYQ
+202 ILKEKCESDSKACYK
-217 LGLIYEHGDYQT
+217 LGLLYEHGDYQT
-229 SSFTLE
+229 NSFVLE

-249 KTSCKLDNTQACD
+249 KISCKLDNMRACD
-262 KQKALEDDAKI
+262 RQKALEDDAEI

-279 SDGCIKLAKDY
+279 SDGCIKLAKNY
-290 EQKNDLEHANE
+290 EQKNDLEHANK

-306 CNNNNKEACKALAGN
+306 CNNNNDEACKALANN

-333 VAYEIY
+333 VAYELY
-339 KNVDASKANTVFNGE
+339 KKVDASKANTVFNGE
-354 HGCLLNN
+354 HGCVLNN
-361 SLACFELGLEYSN
+361 SLACFELGLEYYN

-389 NLGNGESC
+389 KLGDGGSCANLGINYLRGNG
-397 TNLGANYQ
+397 TLADAN
-405 TGKGVLVDIDKA
+405 KA
-417 KGFYQ
+417 KDFFQ
-422 KACDIKDGFACQN
+422 KACDLKIGIACQN
-435 LAFVYYI
+435 LAFMYWS
-442 VEEKIDSAAINFEK
+442 EKKIDSAAVNFEK
-456 ACNLGM
+456 ACNFDM
-462 AKSCGYASELF
+462 AESCGYASELF
-473 KDDANIFKDL
+473 KDEANFFKDF

-488 FAKKGCDLKDGK
+488 FAKKGCNLKDGK
-500 SCFILGAGYGE
+500 SCFNLGAVYGE
-511 GEGIKKDLKEANK
+511 GNGIKKDFKEANK

-559 NKYNQKACDAGSGR
+559 NKYNKKACDAGSGR

-583 DGAGF
+583 DGVGF
-588 EKNMQNAYS
+588 EKNMQTAYS

-623 NYTNAKQEAQDAL
+623 NYTNAKQEARDAL

-645 KKALDILNQYFSN
+645 KKAIEILNQYF

>member
-1 MNSNLIKC
+1 MNNNLVKC

-51 GETLHF
+51 GEKLHF

-69 EESERKRLRKLEEEA
+69 EESERKRLQKLEEEA
-84 REEQLRKE
+84 REEQLKKE

-112 LAEEAKKRE
+112 LAEEAKKRDHRD
-121 NKEQLK
+121 QLK
-127 KHIKNYKFI
+127 KHIKKYKFI
-136 YAIAIFIL
+136 YAISIFIL
-144 AVAVA
+144 TIAVA

-180 LAYFYEK
+180 LAYFYK
-187 EHDTAAKLYADKAIS
+187 KKYDTVVAKLYADKAIS
-202 LLKEKCKSDSKACYQ
+202 ILKEKCESDSKACYK
-217 LGLIYEHGDYQT
+217 LGLLYEHGDYQT

-249 KTSCKLDNTQACD
+249 KISCKLNNTQACD
-262 KQKALEDDAKI
+262 KQKVLENDAKI

-279 SDGCIKLAKDY
+279 SDGCIKLAKNY

-306 CNNNNKEACKALAGN
+306 CNNNNDEACKALANN

-333 VAYEIY
+333 VAYELY
-339 KNVDASKANTVFNGE
+339 KKVDASKANTVFNGE
-354 HGCLLNN
+354 HGCVLNK
-361 SLACFELGLEYSN
+361 SLACFELGLEYYN

-389 NLGNGESC
+389 KLGDGGSCANLGINYLRGNG
-397 TNLGANYQ
+397 TLADAN
-405 TGKGVLVDIDKA
+405 KA
-417 KGFYQ
+417 KDFFQ
-422 KACDIKDGFACQN
+422 KACDLKIGIACQN
-435 LAFVYYI
+435 LAFMYWS
-442 VEEKIDSAAINFEK
+442 EKKIDSAAVNFEK
-456 ACNLGM
+456 ACNFDM
-462 AKSCGYASELF
+462 AESCGYASELF
-473 KDDANIFKDL
+473 KDEANFFKDL

-500 SCFILGAGYGE
+500 SCFNLGAGYGE
-511 GEGIKKDLKEANK
+511 GNGIKKDFKEANK

-559 NKYNQKACDAGSGR
+559 NKYNKKACDAGSGR

-583 DGAGF
+583 DGVGF
-588 EKNMQNAYS
+588 EKNMQTAYS

-623 NYTNAKQEAQDAL
+623 NYTNAKQEARDAL

-645 KKALDILNQYFSN
+645 KKAIEILNQYFSY

>member
-127 KHIKNYKFI
+127 KHIKKYKFI
-136 YAIAIFIL
+136 YAISIFIL

-187 EHDTAAKLYADKAIS
+187 KHDTAAKLYADKAIS
-202 LLKEKCKSDSKACYQ
+202 LLKKRCESDSKACYQ
-217 LGLIYEHGDYQT
+217 LGLLYEHGDYQT

-249 KTSCKLDNTQACD
+249 KTSCKSDNTQACD
-262 KQKALEDDAKI
+262 RQKALEDDAKI

-279 SDGCIKLAKDY
+279 NDSCIKLAKDY

-339 KNVDASKANTVFNGE
+339 KKVDVSKANTVFNGE

-361 SLACFELGLEYSN
+361 SLACFEMGLEYNSN
-374 KGDYKKANEYYEMGC
+374 GDYKKANEYFEMGC
-389 NLGNGESC
+389 NLGDGGSC
-397 TNLGANYQ
+397 SHLGVNYQ
-405 TGKGVLVDIDKA
+405 MGNGVLADINKA
-417 KGFYQ
+417 KEFYQ
-422 KACDIKDGFACQN
+422 KACDLKDGLTCKSLAN
-435 LAFVYYI
+435 LYRL
-442 VEEKIDSAAINFEK
+442 EKNIDSAAINYEK
-456 ACNLGM
+456 ACNLDM
-462 AKSCGYASELF
+462 AESCGHASELF
-473 KDDANIFKDL
+473 KDDANSFKDL

-488 FAKKGCDLKDGK
+488 FAKRGCDLKDGK

-511 GEGIKKDLKEANK
+511 GDGIKKDLKEANK

-529 CDLNNDADGCASLGY
+529 CDLNNGADGCASLGY

-559 NKYNQKACDAGSGR
+559 NKYNKKACDAGSGR

-583 DGAGF
+583 DGVGF
-588 EKNMQNAYS
+588 EKNVQTAYS

-608 ARGCTNLGEILCKYG
+608 ARGCTNLGEILCIYG

-645 KKALDILNQYFSN
+645 KKALDILNKYFSY

>member
-1 MNSNLIKC
+1 M
-9 PFCAEEIEKDLEFCP
+9 
-24 ICDTQLKTQCPFCK
+24 
-38 EEVKTNATKCRFC
+38 
-51 GETLHF
+51 
-57 MPKTKKEIIKEQ
+57 
-69 EESERKRLRKLEEEA
+69 
-84 REEQLRKE
+84 
-92 KEEEAIRLREQRQR
+92 REQRQR

-127 KHIKNYKFI
+127 KHIKKYKFI
-136 YAIAIFIL
+136 YAISIFIL

-180 LAYFYEK
+180 LAYFYNK

-217 LGLIYEHGDYQT
+217 LGLLYEHGDYQT

-249 KTSCKLDNTQACD
+249 KTSCKLDNAQACD

-306 CNNNNKEACKALAGN
+306 CNNNDKEACKALAGN

-339 KNVDASKANTVFNGE
+339 KKVDASKANTVFNGE

-488 FAKKGCDLKDGK
+488 FAKKGCDL
-500 SCFILGAGYGE
+500 
-511 GEGIKKDLKEANK
+511 
-524 YYQKA
+524 
-529 CDLNNDADGCASLGY
+529 NNDADGCASLGY

-559 NKYNQKACDAGSGR
+559 NKYNKKACDAGSGR

-636 NKAYYELGD
+636 NKAYYKLGD
-645 KKALDILNQYFSN
+645 KKALDILNQYFSY

>member
-1 MNSNLIKC
+1 MNNNLVKC

-127 KHIKNYKFI
+127 KHIKKYKFI
-136 YAIAIFIL
+136 YAISIFIL

-187 EHDTAAKLYADKAIS
+187 KHDTAAKLYADKAIS
-202 LLKEKCKSDSKACYQ
+202 LLKKRCESDSKACYQ
-217 LGLIYEHGDYQT
+217 LGLLYEHGDYQT

-249 KTSCKLDNTQACD
+249 KTSCKSDNTQACD
-262 KQKALEDDAKI
+262 RQKALEDDAKI

-279 SDGCIKLAKDY
+279 NDSCIKLAKDY

-339 KNVDASKANTVFNGE
+339 KKVDVSKANTVFNGE

-361 SLACFELGLEYSN
+361 SLACFEMGLEYNSN
-374 KGDYKKANEYYEMGC
+374 GDYKKANEYFEMGC
-389 NLGNGESC
+389 NLGDGGSC
-397 TNLGANYQ
+397 SHLGVNYQ
-405 TGKGVLVDIDKA
+405 MGNGVLADINKA
-417 KGFYQ
+417 KEFYQ
-422 KACDIKDGFACQN
+422 KACDLKDGLTCKSLAN
-435 LAFVYYI
+435 LYRL
-442 VEEKIDSAAINFEK
+442 EKNIDSAAINYEK
-456 ACNLGM
+456 ACNLDM
-462 AKSCGYASELF
+462 AESCGYASELF
-473 KDDANIFKDL
+473 KDDANSFKDL

-488 FAKKGCDLKDGK
+488 FAKRGCDLKDGK

-511 GEGIKKDLKEANK
+511 GDGIKKDLKEANK

-529 CDLNNDADGCASLGY
+529 CDLNNGADGCASLGY

-559 NKYNQKACDAGSGR
+559 NKYNKKACDAGSGR

-583 DGAGF
+583 DGVGF
-588 EKNMQNAYS
+588 EKNVQTAYS

-608 ARGCTNLGEILCKYG
+608 ARGCTNLGEILCIYG

-645 KKALDILNQYFSN
+645 KKALDILNKYFSY

>member
-1 MNSNLIKC
+1 MNNNLVKC

-84 REEQLRKE
+84 REKQLRKE

-136 YAIAIFIL
+136 YAISIFIL

-217 LGLIYEHGDYQT
+217 LGMLYEHGDYQT

-249 KTSCKLDNTQACD
+249 KTSCKSDNTQACD

-306 CNNNNKEACKALAGN
+306 CNNNDKEACKALAGN

-361 SLACFELGLEYSN
+361 SLACFELGLEYYN

-397 TNLGANYQ
+397 TNLGVNYQ
-405 TGKGVLVDIDKA
+405 MGKGVSMDIDKA
-417 KGFYQ
+417 KEFYQ

-435 LAFVYYI
+435 LAFIYYI

-511 GEGIKKDLKEANK
+511 GDGIKK
-524 YYQKA
+524 
-529 CDLNNDADGCASLGY
+529 
-544 NYKYGYGITKDLTLA
+544 
-559 NKYNQKACDAGSGR
+559 GS
-573 GCNYLGVNYR
+573 
-583 DGAGF
+583 
-588 EKNMQNAYS
+588 
-597 YFKKSC
+597 
-603 YDYNY
+603 
-608 ARGCTNLGEILCKYG
+608 
-623 NYTNAKQEAQDAL
+623 
-636 NKAYYELGD
+636 
-645 KKALDILNQYFSN
+645 

>member
-127 KHIKNYKFI
+127 KHIKKYKFI
-136 YAIAIFIL
+136 YAISIFIL

-187 EHDTAAKLYADKAIS
+187 KHDTAAKLYADKAIS
-202 LLKEKCKSDSKACYQ
+202 LLKKRCESDSKACYQ
-217 LGLIYEHGDYQT
+217 LGLLYEHGDYQT

-249 KTSCKLDNTQACD
+249 KTSCKSDNTQACD
-262 KQKALEDDAKI
+262 RQKALEDDAKI

-279 SDGCIKLAKDY
+279 NDSCIKLAKDY

-339 KNVDASKANTVFNGE
+339 KKVDVSKANTVFNGE

-361 SLACFELGLEYSN
+361 SLACFEMGLEYNSN
-374 KGDYKKANEYYEMGC
+374 GDYKKANEYFEMGC
-389 NLGNGESC
+389 NLGDGGSC
-397 TNLGANYQ
+397 SHLGVNYQ
-405 TGKGVLVDIDKA
+405 MGNGVLADINKA
-417 KGFYQ
+417 KEFYQ
-422 KACDIKDGFACQN
+422 KACDLKDGLTCKSLAN
-435 LAFVYYI
+435 LYRL
-442 VEEKIDSAAINFEK
+442 EKNIDSAAINYEK
-456 ACNLGM
+456 ACNLDM
-462 AKSCGYASELF
+462 AESCGYASELF
-473 KDDANIFKDL
+473 KDDANSFKDL

-488 FAKKGCDLKDGK
+488 FAKRGCDLKDGK

-511 GEGIKKDLKEANK
+511 GDGIKKDLKEANK

-529 CDLNNDADGCASLGY
+529 CDLNNGADGCASLGY

-559 NKYNQKACDAGSGR
+559 NKYNKKACDAGSGR

-583 DGAGF
+583 DGVGF
-588 EKNMQNAYS
+588 EKNVQTAYS
-597 YFKKSC
+597 YFRKSC

-608 ARGCTNLGEILCKYG
+608 ARGCTNLGEILCIYG

-645 KKALDILNQYFSN
+645 KKALDILNKYFSY

>member
-69 EESERKRLRKLEEEA
+69 EESERKRLQKLEEEA

-127 KHIKNYKFI
+127 KHIKKYKFI
-136 YAIAIFIL
+136 YAISIFIL
-144 AVAVA
+144 AVAAA

-165 LENECENQNGDSCMK
+165 LENECENQKGDSCMK
-180 LAYFYEK
+180 LAYFHQK
-187 EHDTAAKLYADKAIS
+187 EHDTAAVKLYADKAIS
-202 LLKEKCKSDSKACYQ
+202 LLKKRCESDSKVCYQ
-217 LGLIYEHGDYQT
+217 LGMLYEHGDYQT
-229 SSFTLE
+229 NSFILE

-249 KTSCKLDNTQACD
+249 KISCKLNNTRACD
-262 KQKALEDDAKI
+262 RQKALEDDAEI

-279 SDGCIKLAKDY
+279 SDSCIKLAKDY

-333 VAYEIY
+333 IAYEIY
-339 KNVDASKANTVFNGE
+339 KKVDASKANTVFNGE

-361 SLACFELGLEYSN
+361 SLACFELGLEYNSN
-374 KGDYKKANEYYEMGC
+374 GDYKKANEYFEMGC
-389 NLGNGESC
+389 NLGDGGSC
-397 TNLGANYQ
+397 SHLGVNYQ
-405 TGKGVLVDIDKA
+405 MGNGVLADINKA
-417 KGFYQ
+417 KEFYQ
-422 KACDIKDGFACQN
+422 KACDLKDGLTCKSLAN
-435 LAFVYYI
+435 LYRL
-442 VEEKIDSAAINFEK
+442 EKNIDSAAINYEK
-456 ACNLGM
+456 ACNLDM
-462 AKSCGYASELF
+462 AESCGYASELF
-473 KDDANIFKDL
+473 KDDANSFKDL

-488 FAKKGCDLKDGK
+488 FAKRGCDLKDGK
-500 SCFILGAGYGE
+500 SCFILGARYGE
-511 GEGIKKDLKEANK
+511 GDGIKKDIKEANK

-529 CDLNNDADGCASLGY
+529 CDLNNGADGCASLGY

-559 NKYNQKACDAGSGR
+559 NKYNKKACDAGSGR

-583 DGAGF
+583 DGVGF
-588 EKNMQNAYS
+588 EKNMQTAYS
-597 YFKKSC
+597 YFRKSC

-608 ARGCTNLGEILCKYG
+608 ARGCTNLGEILCIYG

-645 KKALDILNQYFSN
+645 KKALDILNKYFSY

>member
-1 MNSNLIKC
+1 MNNNLVKC
-9 PFCAEEIEKDLEFCP
+9 PFCAEEIENDLEFCP

-136 YAIAIFIL
+136 YAISIFIL

-165 LENECENQNGDSCMK
+165 LENECENQKGDSCMK
-180 LAYFYEK
+180 LAYFYQK
-187 EHDTAAKLYADKAIS
+187 EHDTAAVKLYADKAIS
-202 LLKEKCKSDSKACYQ
+202 LLKKRCESDSKACYQ
-217 LGLIYEHGDYQT
+217 LGLLYEHGDYQT

-321 LLKGNP
+321 LLKGDP

-361 SLACFELGLEYSN
+361 SLVCFEMGLEYNN

-389 NLGNGESC
+389 NLGDGGSC
-397 TNLGANYQ
+397 NNLGINYKN
-405 TGKGVLVDIDKA
+405 GDGVLVDIDKA
-417 KGFYQ
+417 KEFFQ
-422 KACDIKDGFACQN
+422 RACDLNIGIACQN
-435 LAFVYYI
+435 LANLYWL
-442 VEEKIDSAAINFEK
+442 EKKIDSAAINYEK

-500 SCFILGAGYGE
+500 SCFILGDRYGE
-511 GEGIKKDLKEANK
+511 GDGIKKDLKEANK

-559 NKYNQKACDAGSGR
+559 NKYNKKACDAGSGR

-636 NKAYYELGD
+636 NKAYYKLGD

>member
-1 MNSNLIKC
+1 MNNNLVKC

-51 GETLHF
+51 GEKLHF

-69 EESERKRLRKLEEEA
+69 EESERKRLQKLEEEA
-84 REEQLRKE
+84 REEQLKKE

-112 LAEEAKKRE
+112 LAKEAKKRE
-121 NKEQLK
+121 NREQLK
-127 KHIKNYKFI
+127 KHIKKYKFI
-136 YAIAIFIL
+136 YAISIFIL
-144 AVAVA
+144 TIAVA

-180 LAYFYEK
+180 LAYFYK
-187 EHDTAAKLYADKAIS
+187 KKYDTVVAKLYADKAIS
-202 LLKEKCKSDSKACYQ
+202 ILKEKCESDSKACYK
-217 LGLIYEHGDYQT
+217 LGLLYEHGDYQT

-249 KTSCKLDNTQACD
+249 KISCKLNNTQACD
-262 KQKALEDDAKI
+262 KQKVLENDAKI

-279 SDGCIKLAKDY
+279 SDGCIKLAKNY

-306 CNNNNKEACKALAGN
+306 CNNNNDEACKALANN

-333 VAYEIY
+333 VAYELY
-339 KNVDASKANTVFNGE
+339 KKVDASKANTVFNGE
-354 HGCLLNN
+354 HGCVLNN
-361 SLACFELGLEYSN
+361 SLACFELGLEYYN
-374 KGDYKKANEYYEMGC
+374 KGDYEKANEYYEMGC
-389 NLGNGESC
+389 KLGDGGSCANLGINYLRGNG
-397 TNLGANYQ
+397 TLADAN
-405 TGKGVLVDIDKA
+405 KA
-417 KGFYQ
+417 KDFFQ
-422 KACDIKDGFACQN
+422 KACDLKIGIACQN
-435 LAFVYYI
+435 LAFMYWS
-442 VEEKIDSAAINFEK
+442 EKKIDSAAVNFEK
-456 ACNLGM
+456 ACNFDM
-462 AKSCGYASELF
+462 AESCGYASELF
-473 KDDANIFKDL
+473 KDEANFFKDL

-500 SCFILGAGYGE
+500 SCFNLGAGYGE
-511 GEGIKKDLKEANK
+511 GNGIKKDFKEANK

-559 NKYNQKACDAGSGR
+559 NKYNKKACDAGSGR

-583 DGAGF
+583 DGVGF
-588 EKNMQNAYS
+588 EKNMQTAYS

-623 NYTNAKQEAQDAL
+623 NYTNAKQEARDAL

-645 KKALDILNQYFSN
+645 KKAIEILNQYFSY

>member
-1 MNSNLIKC
+1 MNNNLVKC

-51 GETLHF
+51 GENLHF
-57 MPKTKKEIIKEQ
+57 MPKTKKEIIREQ
-69 EESERKRLRKLEEEA
+69 EESERKRLQKLEEEA
-84 REEQLRKE
+84 REEQLKKE

-112 LAEEAKKRE
+112 LAKEAKKRE
-121 NKEQLK
+121 NREQLK
-127 KHIKNYKFI
+127 KHIKKYKFI
-136 YAIAIFIL
+136 YAISIFIL
-144 AVAVA
+144 TIAVA

-180 LAYFYEK
+180 LAYFYK
-187 EHDTAAKLYADKAIS
+187 KKYDTVVAKLYADKAIS
-202 LLKEKCKSDSKACYQ
+202 ILKEKCESDSKACYK
-217 LGLIYEHGDYQT
+217 LGLLYEHGDYQT

-249 KTSCKLDNTQACD
+249 KISCKLNNTQACD
-262 KQKALEDDAKI
+262 KQKVLENDAKI

-279 SDGCIKLAKDY
+279 SDGCIKLAKNY

-306 CNNNNKEACKALAGN
+306 CNNNNDEACKALANN

-333 VAYEIY
+333 VAYELY
-339 KNVDASKANTVFNGE
+339 KKVDASKANTVFNGE
-354 HGCLLNN
+354 HGCVLNN
-361 SLACFELGLEYSN
+361 SLACFELGLEYNN
-374 KGDYKKANEYYEMGC
+374 KGDYKKANEYFEMGC
-389 NLGNGESC
+389 KLGEGGSCANLGINYLRGNG
-397 TNLGANYQ
+397 TLADAN
-405 TGKGVLVDIDKA
+405 KA
-417 KGFYQ
+417 KDFFQ
-422 KACDIKDGFACQN
+422 KACDLKIGIACQN
-435 LAFVYYI
+435 LAFMYWS
-442 VEEKIDSAAINFEK
+442 EKKIDSAAVNFEK
-456 ACNLGM
+456 ACNFDM

-473 KDDANIFKDL
+473 KDEANFFKDL

-500 SCFILGAGYGE
+500 SCFNLGAGYGE
-511 GEGIKKDLKEANK
+511 GNGIKKDFKEANK

-559 NKYNQKACDAGSGR
+559 NKYNKKACDAGSGR

-583 DGAGF
+583 DGVGF
-588 EKNMQNAYS
+588 EKNMQTAYS

-623 NYTNAKQEAQDAL
+623 NYTNAKQEARDAL

-645 KKALDILNQYFSN
+645 KKAIEILNQYFSY

>member
-1 MNSNLIKC
+1 MNNNLVKC

-136 YAIAIFIL
+136 YAISIFIL

-180 LAYFYEK
+180 LAYFYNK

-202 LLKEKCKSDSKACYQ
+202 LLKKRCESDSKACYQ
-217 LGLIYEHGDYQT
+217 LGLLYEHGDYQT

-262 KQKALEDDAKI
+262 KRKALEDDAKI

-321 LLKGNP
+321 LLKDNP

-339 KNVDASKANTVFNGE
+339 KKVDASKANTVFNGE

-361 SLACFELGLEYSN
+361 SLVCFEMGLEYNN

-389 NLGNGESC
+389 NLGDGGSCSHLGINYKNG
-397 TNLGANYQ
+397 N
-405 TGKGVLVDIDKA
+405 GVLADINKA
-417 KGFYQ
+417 KEFFQ
-422 KACDIKDGFACQN
+422 RACDLNIGIACQN
-435 LAFVYYI
+435 LANLYWL
-442 VEEKIDSAAINFEK
+442 EKKIDSAAINYEK

-500 SCFILGAGYGE
+500 SCFILGDRYGE
-511 GEGIKKDLKEANK
+511 GDGIKKDLKEANK

-559 NKYNQKACDAGSGR
+559 NKYNKKACDAGSGR

-583 DGAGF
+583 DGVGF
-588 EKNMQNAYS
+588 EKNVQTAYS

-608 ARGCTNLGEILCKYG
+608 ARGCTNLGEILCIYG

-636 NKAYYELGD
+636 NKAYYKLGD

>member
-1 MNSNLIKC
+1 MNNNLVKC

-51 GETLHF
+51 GERLHF
-57 MPKTKKEIIKEQ
+57 IPKTKKEIIKEQ
-69 EESERKRLRKLEEEA
+69 EESERKRLQKLEEEA
-84 REEQLRKE
+84 REEQLKKE

-112 LAEEAKKRE
+112 LAKEAKKRE
-121 NKEQLK
+121 NREQLK
-127 KHIKNYKFI
+127 KHIKKYKFI
-136 YAIAIFIL
+136 YAISIFIL
-144 AVAVA
+144 TIAVA

-180 LAYFYEK
+180 LAYFYK
-187 EHDTAAKLYADKAIS
+187 KKYDTAVAKLYADKAIS
-202 LLKEKCKSDSKACYQ
+202 ILKEKCESDSKACYK
-217 LGLIYEHGDYQT
+217 LGLLYEHGDYQT

-249 KTSCKLDNTQACD
+249 KISCKLNNTQACD
-262 KQKALEDDAKI
+262 KQKVLENDAKI

-279 SDGCIKLAKDY
+279 SDGCIKLAKNY

-306 CNNNNKEACKALAGN
+306 CNNNNDEACKALANN

-333 VAYEIY
+333 VAYELY
-339 KNVDASKANTVFNGE
+339 KKVDASKANTVFNGE
-354 HGCLLNN
+354 HGCVLNN
-361 SLACFELGLEYSN
+361 SLACFELGLEYYN

-389 NLGNGESC
+389 KLGDGGSCANLGINYLRGNG
-397 TNLGANYQ
+397 TLADAN
-405 TGKGVLVDIDKA
+405 KA
-417 KGFYQ
+417 KDFFQ
-422 KACDIKDGFACQN
+422 KACDLKIGIACQN
-435 LAFVYYI
+435 LAFMYWS
-442 VEEKIDSAAINFEK
+442 EKKIDSAAVNFEK
-456 ACNLGM
+456 ACNFDM
-462 AKSCGYASELF
+462 AESCGYASELF
-473 KDDANIFKDL
+473 KDEANFFKDL

-500 SCFILGAGYGE
+500 SCFNLGAGYGE
-511 GEGIKKDLKEANK
+511 GNGIKKDFKEANK

-559 NKYNQKACDAGSGR
+559 NKYNKKACDAGSGR

-583 DGAGF
+583 DGVGF
-588 EKNMQNAYS
+588 EKNMQTAYS

-623 NYTNAKQEAQDAL
+623 NYTNAKQEARDAL

-645 KKALDILNQYFSN
+645 KKAIEILNQYFSY

>member
-1 MNSNLIKC
+1 M
-9 PFCAEEIEKDLEFCP
+9 
-24 ICDTQLKTQCPFCK
+24 
-38 EEVKTNATKCRFC
+38 
-51 GETLHF
+51 
-57 MPKTKKEIIKEQ
+57 
-69 EESERKRLRKLEEEA
+69 
-84 REEQLRKE
+84 
-92 KEEEAIRLREQRQR
+92 REQRRR

-127 KHIKNYKFI
+127 KHIKKYKFI
-136 YAIAIFIL
+136 YAISIFIL

-187 EHDTAAKLYADKAIS
+187 KHDTAAVKLYADKAIS
-202 LLKEKCKSDSKACYQ
+202 LLKKRCESDSKVCYQ
-217 LGLIYEHGDYQT
+217 LGMLYEHGDYQT
-229 SSFTLE
+229 NSFILE

-249 KTSCKLDNTQACD
+249 KISCKLNNTRACD
-262 KQKALEDDAKI
+262 RQKALEDDAKI

-306 CNNNNKEACKALAGN
+306 CNNNNKEACKALASN

-339 KNVDASKANTVFNGE
+339 KKVDASKANTVFNGE

-361 SLACFELGLEYSN
+361 SLACFEMGLEYNSN
-374 KGDYKKANEYYEMGC
+374 GDYKKANEYFEMGC
-389 NLGNGESC
+389 NLGDGGSC
-397 TNLGANYQ
+397 SHLGVNYQ
-405 TGKGVLVDIDKA
+405 MGNGVLADINKA
-417 KGFYQ
+417 KEFYQ
-422 KACDIKDGFACQN
+422 KACDLKDGLTCKSLAN
-435 LAFVYYI
+435 LYRL
-442 VEEKIDSAAINFEK
+442 EKNIDSAAINYEK
-456 ACNLGM
+456 ACNLDM
-462 AKSCGYASELF
+462 AESCGYASELF
-473 KDDANIFKDL
+473 KDDANSFKDL

-488 FAKKGCDLKDGK
+488 FAKRGCDLKDGK
-500 SCFILGAGYGE
+500 SCFILGARYGE
-511 GEGIKKDLKEANK
+511 GDGIKKDIKEANK

-529 CDLNNDADGCASLGY
+529 CDLNNGADGCASLGY

-559 NKYNQKACDAGSGR
+559 NKYNKKACDAGSGR

-583 DGAGF
+583 DGVGF
-588 EKNMQNAYS
+588 EKNMQTAYS
-597 YFKKSC
+597 YFRKSC

-608 ARGCTNLGEILCKYG
+608 ARGCTNLGEILCIYG

-645 KKALDILNQYFSN
+645 KKALDILNKYFSY